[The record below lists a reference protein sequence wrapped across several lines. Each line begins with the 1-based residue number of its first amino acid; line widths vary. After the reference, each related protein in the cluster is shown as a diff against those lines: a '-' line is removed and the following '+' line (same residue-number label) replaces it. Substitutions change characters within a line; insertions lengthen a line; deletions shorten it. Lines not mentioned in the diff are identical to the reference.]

1 MQKWPTFVPVSQL
14 TVKKKRDR
22 LRRCIARIVETYEA
36 SPDALEQDLD
46 QQDII
51 ILNLQRACEQVIDIA
66 QVALR
71 VSGGRVADTSA
82 DALEALAQQ
91 DIISIDLATGL
102 KGLVGFRNVVVHEY
116 ENIDFGIVRSVITTQ
131 LDQLMRFADIC
142 MVYVADA
149 G

>member
-1 MQKWPTFVPVSQL
+1 VSQL